1 MGRIVWGGLHCLSL
15 GFLGTNNT
23 PVGRTIIHNGSGRR
37 QVSGGAS
44 SQRPWVLVTGNE
56 NKRREAERIVGHRL
70 ETAAIDLPEVQSGDL
85 IEVLRFKAEAAW
97 QRLERPVVVEETGL
111 ELACMNGFPGPLVKW
126 MLEAVG
132 DEGIANVAIRS
143 GDPRVVA
150 RCALMLRSGDREVIA
165 EGATAGRLVLPP
177 RGGGGF
183 GWDPV
188 FEPDGLERTYAELG
202 DEVKDRIG
210 HRGRAWRQFL
220 RALEG

>member
-1 MGRIVWGGLHCLSL
+1 M
-15 GFLGTNNT
+15 
-23 PVGRTIIHNGSGRR
+23 
-37 QVSGGAS
+37 SGGKATG
-44 SQRPWVLVTGNE
+44 RPWVLVTGNP
-56 NKRREAERIVGHRL
+56 NKRREAERVVGHGL
-70 ETAAIDLPEVQSGDL
+70 ETAAIDLPEIQSGDL

-132 DEGIANVAIRS
+132 DEGIAQVAIRA
-143 GDPRVVA
+143 GDPGVVA
-150 RCALMLRSGDREVIA
+150 RCALMLLDGEREVIA
-165 EGATAGRLVLPP
+165 EGSTAGRLVLPP
-177 RGGGGF
+177 RGVGGF

-210 HRGRAWRQFL
+210 HRGRAWREFL
-220 RALEG
+220 RALGSGVAVS

>member
-1 MGRIVWGGLHCLSL
+1 M
-15 GFLGTNNT
+15 
-23 PVGRTIIHNGSGRR
+23 
-37 QVSGGAS
+37 SGGNGNE
-44 SQRPWVLVTGNE
+44 RPWVLVTGNA

-70 ETAAIDLPEVQSGDL
+70 ETVEIDLPEIQSGDL
-85 IEVLRFKAEAAW
+85 IEVLRFKAESAW

-132 DEGIANVAIRS
+132 DEGIAQVAIRA
-143 GDPRVVA
+143 GDPGVVA
-150 RCALMLRSGDREVIA
+150 RCALMLLDGDREVIA
-165 EGATAGRLVLPP
+165 EGSTAGRLVLPP
-177 RGGGGF
+177 RGEGGF

-210 HRGRAWRQFL
+210 HRGRAWREFL
-220 RALEG
+220 RKLLGLPPQG

>member
-1 MGRIVWGGLHCLSL
+1 M
-15 GFLGTNNT
+15 
-23 PVGRTIIHNGSGRR
+23 
-37 QVSGGAS
+37 SGGNGNE
-44 SQRPWVLVTGNE
+44 RPWVLVTGNA

-70 ETAAIDLPEVQSGDL
+70 ETVEIDLPEIQSGDL

-132 DEGIANVAIRS
+132 DEGIAQVAIRA
-143 GDPRVVA
+143 GDPGVVA
-150 RCALMLRSGDREVIA
+150 RCALMLLDGEREVIA
-165 EGATAGRLVLPP
+165 EGSTAGRLVLPP
-177 RGGGGF
+177 RGVGGF

-210 HRGRAWRQFL
+210 HRGRAWREFL
-220 RALEG
+220 RALGTDPRL

>member
-1 MGRIVWGGLHCLSL
+1 M
-15 GFLGTNNT
+15 
-23 PVGRTIIHNGSGRR
+23 
-37 QVSGGAS
+37 SGGEATE
-44 SQRPWVLVTGNE
+44 RPWVLVTGNA

-70 ETAAIDLPEVQSGDL
+70 ETAAIDLPEIQSGDL

-132 DEGIANVAIRS
+132 DEGIAQVAIRA
-143 GDPRVVA
+143 GDPGVVA
-150 RCALMLRSGDREVIA
+150 RCALMLRGGDREVIA
-165 EGATAGRLVLPP
+165 EGSTAGRLVLPP

-188 FEPDGLERTYAELG
+188 FEPDGHERTYAELG

-210 HRGRAWRQFL
+210 HRGRAWRAFL
-220 RALEG
+220 RALDGLEEAGQER

>member
-1 MGRIVWGGLHCLSL
+1 M
-15 GFLGTNNT
+15 
-23 PVGRTIIHNGSGRR
+23 
-37 QVSGGAS
+37 SGGDAR
-44 SQRPWVLVTGNE
+44 QRRWVLVTGNA

-70 ETAAIDLPEVQSGDL
+70 ETAAIDLPEIQSGDL
-85 IEVLRFKAEAAW
+85 IEVLRSKAEAAW

-132 DEGIANVAIRS
+132 DQGIANVAIRA
-143 GDPRVVA
+143 GDPGVVA
-150 RCALMLRSGDREVIA
+150 RCALMLRGGDREVIA

-177 RGGGGF
+177 RGVGGF

-220 RALEG
+220 LALDGREEADQER

>member
-1 MGRIVWGGLHCLSL
+1 M
-15 GFLGTNNT
+15 
-23 PVGRTIIHNGSGRR
+23 
-37 QVSGGAS
+37 SGGNGNE
-44 SQRPWVLVTGNE
+44 RPWVLVTGNA

-70 ETAAIDLPEVQSGDL
+70 ETVEIDLPEIQSGDL

-132 DEGIANVAIRS
+132 DEGIAQVAIRA
-143 GDPRVVA
+143 GDPGVVA
-150 RCALMLRSGDREVIA
+150 RCALMLLDGEREVIA
-165 EGATAGRLVLPP
+165 EGSTAGRLVLPP
-177 RGGGGF
+177 RGVGGF

-210 HRGRAWRQFL
+210 HRGRAWREFL
-220 RALEG
+220 RALGSGVAVS